1 MLDKQIKETFI
12 SILDQDV
19 LKIVSV
25 INDLTLELKE
35 KDALIKN
42 AIMDYETH
50 LLNINALNEDL
61 IKYLNSKGSLILI
74 SFNETILPIYGYDVT
89 LQFFKEFGQITKKI
103 FNKGTLYRFSTYEL
117 FLYLPI
123 NDIRA
128 VKRIE

>member
-1 MLDKQIKETFI
+1 MELFLNNLNIIEANHYLETIKELSLKPNTTKEIFYSVGDKQIKETFI

-61 IKYLNSKGSLILI
+61 IKYLNSKVL
-74 SFNETILPIYGYDVT
+74 
-89 LQFFKEFGQITKKI
+89 
-103 FNKGTLYRFSTYEL
+103 L
-117 FLYLPI
+117 F
-123 NDIRA
+123 
-128 VKRIE
+128 